1 MNLPVYGVRAT
12 QVGVMLWRNA
22 IGVARATTITHQTI
36 EIATFMVDPT
46 IDTSRR
52 IQVTHLEGNG
62 TAESTSSRGT
72 TSIGDRMSVTK
83 EAVGRFTGEEMM
95 NGVHGTR

>member
-1 MNLPVYGVRAT
+1 MNLPVYGVMAA
-12 QVGVMLWRNA
+12 QVGVMLWRNP
-22 IGVARATTITHQTI
+22 IGVARATTITHQAI
-36 EIATFMVDPT
+36 EITTFMVDPT

-62 TAESTSSRGT
+62 TAESTSSKGT
-72 TSIGDRMSVTK
+72 TSIQDRMSVTK
-83 EAVGRFTGEEMM
+83 EAVGRITGEEMM